1 MSPIDWA
8 MRPLKKYAQFSGRAP
23 RAEYWWFYL
32 GYVVFAIILD
42 VLMRISSIFGI
53 LGIAYLGLII
63 PMIAVGV
70 RRLHD
75 TNRSGWWLLAP
86 ALPYLIG
93 LVLIMPAMMSG
104 MAAGAGG
111 AAVNPFSMAS
121 MGAAGIFMLIGF
133 VLAIVVFVFTVLPG
147 TNGPN
152 KYGEDPYG
160 GDLGEVFA

>member
-32 GYVVFAIILD
+32 AYLILYVILTI
-42 VLMRISSIFGI
+42 LTRISTVFGI
-53 LGIAYLGLII
+53 LGIVYLGLII
-63 PMIAVGV
+63 SMIAVGV

-86 ALPYLIG
+86 AVPYLIG
-93 LVLIMPAMMSG
+93 LIMIFPAMMSG
-104 MAAGAGG
+104 TAGG
-111 AAVNPFSMAS
+111 ANPFNMAT

-133 VLAIVVFVFTVLPG
+133 VLGIAVLVFMIMPG
-147 TNGPN
+147 TRGPN
-152 KYGEDPYG
+152 RFGDDPYG
-160 GDLGEVFA
+160 ADVEEVFA